1 MKKDTVLDYTR
12 SRLYMMGSHAAPSFA
27 DEALY
32 PFLDRAFQF
41 VVQQAVSNDRLDLIA
56 DLIKT
61 AASTEFVSADIT
73 DNIWV
78 SNNTSLNSEFF
89 IFITGHVLL
98 DPPADWLGTSKI
110 VVPLEPM
117 SIKHFD
123 LLLDQSNRMT
133 FPKPKIFFGHKD
145 EFITVMLDKTSVF
158 NKSVGNSELVE
169 IKYVTM
175 PRLFSQ
181 MEGSD
186 SLNVSDQ
193 LALDL
198 IEKASELVSTVLQP
212 SRAAQ
217 QVQNNNGI
225 KNS

>member
-98 DPPADWLGTSKI
+98 D
-110 VVPLEPM
+110 
-117 SIKHFD
+117 
-123 LLLDQSNRMT
+123 
-133 FPKPKIFFGHKD
+133 
-145 EFITVMLDKTSVF
+145 
-158 NKSVGNSELVE
+158 
-169 IKYVTM
+169 
-175 PRLFSQ
+175 
-181 MEGSD
+181 
-186 SLNVSDQ
+186 
-193 LALDL
+193 
-198 IEKASELVSTVLQP
+198 
-212 SRAAQ
+212 
-217 QVQNNNGI
+217 
-225 KNS
+225 